1 MLKRITVLLAAIG
14 VHGHLSAQQK
24 QDVATAVSQTVPG
37 AAATVGTKVFGL
49 PLSEWVAAATF
60 VFIVL
65 QVAHLIWKWR
75 RQAKTGQPDTEMGQL

>member
-1 MLKRITVLLAAIG
+1 MLKRIAVILAAIG

-24 QDVATAVSQTVPG
+24 QDVADSASQAAPG
-37 AAATVGTKVFGL
+37 AVATVGTKVFGL

-65 QVAHLIWKWR
+65 QVAYLIWKWR
-75 RQAKTGQPDTEMGQL
+75 RQAKTGQSDTEMGKL